1 MKYLKKF
8 NESKTYPQIY
18 QDVKKLV
25 EDSLVFLLDDK
36 SIKLEIN
43 SIMSTI
49 IVKLVSVDEINW
61 NTIKYD
67 FIAFIELMN
76 LKYKLREARPSYKA
90 YDSKKCIIRFDSIE
104 KYSERDG
111 STESFKEYVKDV
123 YKYYTLEEVLTD
135 SIDDIRFLSV
145 NIALDF

>member
-49 IVKLVSVDEINW
+49 IVKLVSADEINW

-123 YKYYTLEEVLTD
+123 YKYYTLEEVLSD

>member
-123 YKYYTLEEVLTD
+123 YKYYTLEEVLSD

>member
-1 MKYLKKF
+1 MKHLKKF

-49 IVKLVSVDEINW
+49 IVKLVSADEINW

-123 YKYYTLEEVLTD
+123 YKYYTLEEVLSD